1 MEPDARTQIRLGFG
15 ACALALLL
23 VLVLALVPDPLF
35 RQHTYLTRLDNVA
48 GIEPGADIR
57 FRGASVGSVR
67 SVELD
72 PDSRDFT
79 VILGISRQWR
89 PGTCSQVEVSAANPL
104 TAPSITLV
112 ALDGGGRP
120 CPAVRAASGCE
131 TVPLPARSDRPV
143 LPGCRRQPDLLQAAA
158 RAVDEAA
165 NVARTAN
172 AMALQL
178 KQTLQGDSKNGT
190 ASGAGMA
197 AIAEK
202 ATGTIAA
209 LNSLSSKLDQSL
221 APGRGD
227 VAITLAN
234 LRKLSG
240 RASQLDVAQANQI
253 LAETRSLIASN
264 QASVAELLKR
274 GAGSA
279 AELHSTLEG
288 ASASLVEATAN
299 LDRISENLG
308 QLSERLSADPTYV
321 LHGQKF
327 ADPPSPGGSK

>member
-1 MEPDARTQIRLGFG
+1 MEPDTRTQIRLGLG
-15 ACALALLL
+15 ACLVALVV
-23 VLVLALVPDPLF
+23 VLVLALVPDPFF

-72 PDSRDFT
+72 PQSRDFT
-79 VILGISRQWR
+79 VILGISRRWQA
-89 PGTCSQVEVSAANPL
+89 GECSQVEVSAANPL

-112 ALDGGGRP
+112 SFDARG
-120 CPAVRAASGCE
+120 PACMVSRSASGCDP
-131 TVPLPARSDRPV
+131 VALPGHPDRPV
-143 LPGCRRQPDLLQAAA
+143 LVGCRRQPDLLQAAA

-178 KQTLQGDSKNGT
+178 KQTLQGDGT
-190 ASGAGMA
+190 GKAASGVGMA

-221 APGRGD
+221 TPGRGD
-227 VAITLAN
+227 VAVTLAN

-264 QASVAELLKR
+264 QASIAELLKR
-274 GAGSA
+274 SAGSA

-299 LDRISENLG
+299 LDRISDNLG
-308 QLSERLSADPTYV
+308 QLSERLSADPTYA

-327 ADPPSPGGSK
+327 ADPPAPGGQK